1 MLDITVHKNMHVQ
14 SAHKN
19 VPKQTTSERNK
30 EEEKTTIKLQN
41 VFDDTKKKPHTN
53 TFLHTL
59 VEE

>member
-1 MLDITVHKNMHVQ
+1 MHVQ

-41 VFDDTKKKPHTN
+41 VFDDTKKNLTQIRFYIH
-53 TFLHTL
+53 
-59 VEE
+59 